1 MKYLHCCLCRSH
13 TLAETFSWSLLFAA
27 FFEGFNATI
36 LAYGQTGTYIVS
48 ERVLN
53 KIWIGLSLFCD
64 FTGSGKTWTMG
75 SSSDTNMSLQTI
87 GIIPRM
93 IKNLFEEVRR
103 REANNPDSTYKIQV
117 QFLEI
122 YGEDIRDLLDQTK
135 TSNVTIRETRED
147 GVFVSGAR
155 EELVSSYEQMMKS
168 LEDGTRHR
176 TTASTRMN
184 QTSSRSH
191 GKQFSRFFFRLSCT
205 LYVLS

>member
-1 MKYLHCCLCRSH
+1 
-13 TLAETFSWSLLFAA
+13 
-27 FFEGFNATI
+27 
-36 LAYGQTGTYIVS
+36 
-48 ERVLN
+48 
-53 KIWIGLSLFCD
+53 
-64 FTGSGKTWTMG
+64 MG
-75 SSSDTNMSLQTI
+75 SSSDMNITPQTV

-93 IKNLFEEVRR
+93 IKNLFEEIKRR
-103 REANNPDSTYKIQV
+103 DTADPNSTYKIHV

-191 GKQFSRFFFRLSCT
+191 GNHFVYSRLLPTRI
-205 LYVLS
+205 VLNASAPCLLQRYSR